1 MSSMSL
7 TCGNLTA
14 QVNGFLTAT
23 NEINMRS
30 KYRTMINLIND
41 RIQQRLNDLGITA
54 RAASLRAGLSADAIR
69 NIERAVESGRD
80 GISTVTILKLAPIL
94 QTTPSWLLEG
104 GGSPES
110 RAIPKLSWV
119 SAGTFETTDAIMSTD
134 DVTMLRIADLPEG
147 DWVALDVIGDSMDR
161 ISPPGSVIVVNRSDR
176 RLTPNACYVIEDG
189 EGGATYKRYRTNPDR
204 FEPVSTNPEHEPLF
218 PDQMPRI
225 FGRVRRTILE
235 M

>member
-1 MSSMSL
+1 MSSMA
-7 TCGNLTA
+7 TQCGNLTA
-14 QVNGFLTAT
+14 QVNGFLTAV
-23 NEINMRS
+23 NIPLVRS
-30 KYRTMINLIND
+30 KYRTMLNLIND
-41 RIQQRLNDLGITA
+41 RIQQRLSDLEITA

-80 GISTVTILKLAPIL
+80 GISTVTLLKLAPIL

-134 DVTMLRIADLPEG
+134 EVKMIRVADLPDG

-161 ISPPGSVIVVNRSDR
+161 ISPPGSLIIVNRSDR

-189 EGGATYKRYRTNPDR
+189 EGGATYKRYRPNPDR
-204 FEPVSTNPEHEPLF
+204 FEPVSTNPDHEPLF
-218 PDQMPRI
+218 PDQLPRI